1 MPIDDDI
8 ERDRKFAAVF
18 ATPAGAAL
26 LADLAERGRQVIP
39 LSEINLRVAR
49 ARRIWEPRASKE

>member
-1 MPIDDDI
+1 MSIDNDA

-26 LADLAERGRQVIP
+26 LADIVARGRQVIP
-39 LSEINLRVAR
+39 LSEIDTRVAR
-49 ARRIWEPRASKE
+49 ARTRWEARAPKE

>member
-1 MPIDDDI
+1 
-8 ERDRKFAAVF
+8 
-18 ATPAGAAL
+18 
-26 LADLAERGRQVIP
+26 VIP